1 MTAYVIAQVNVTDPE
16 EFEAYRAQVPA
27 TLALYDGEYIV
38 RGGEIEAL
46 EGDLAYPRVVV
57 IKFPSMERAKAW
69 HSSVEY
75 AGPLAL
81 RQASSES
88 RLMVVEGYDG

>member
-1 MTAYVIAQVNVTDPE
+1 MTAYIIAQVNVTNPE

-27 TLALYDGEYIV
+27 TLAIYDGEYVV

-46 EGDLAYPRVVV
+46 EGELAYPRVVV

-75 AGPLAL
+75 SGPMAV
-81 RQASSES
+81 RQAST
-88 RLMVVEGYDG
+88 VP